1 MKEIIN
7 ELKKDCLFTISN
19 WWGLRDAG
27 TSGIIVTKDNTLY
40 SYTMYYTKTKFLE
53 DNNIPQESISN
64 GVELTDKQIE
74 IIEKFIETEICN
86 KNFENIRI
94 FDAGWNVSGNYNGN
108 NFNIVNHH
116 DLYVKAKDLLENIKG
131 VKKNVK

>member
-1 MKEIIN
+1 MKERIN
-7 ELKKDCLFTISN
+7 ELKKDCLFRISN

-40 SYTMYYTKTKFLE
+40 SYTIYYTKTKFLE

-64 GVELTDKQIE
+64 GVELTEQQIE
-74 IIEKFIETEICN
+74 LIEKFIETEICN
-86 KNFENIRI
+86 KLFENIRI

-108 NFNIVNHH
+108 YFNIVNHR
-116 DLYVKAKDLLENIKG
+116 DLYIKAKDLLENIKG
-131 VKKNVK
+131 VKKNGK

>member
-1 MKEIIN
+1 M
-7 ELKKDCLFTISN
+7 
-19 WWGLRDAG
+19 GLRDAG

-74 IIEKFIETEICN
+74 LIEKFIETEICN

-94 FDAGWNVSGNYNGN
+94 FDAGWKVSGNYNGN

-116 DLYVKAKDLLENIKG
+116 DIYIKAKNLLENIKG
-131 VKKNVK
+131 VKKNGK